1 MEGSLRRRL
10 VGYAMGFGALFLLV
24 AMAVVFFTDR
34 RDRLGPE
41 TPWLLGAAALVA
53 FFFAKASR
61 RAFRPLERL
70 ADAAERMAAGATV
83 EIPGEDRD
91 DEIGQIA
98 GSLVWLR
105 HNNEKLL
112 QQRQEEYATILA
124 VLETMADG
132 IALVDGDG
140 RIRFANQAFGDVAS
154 MRQELLGRRLDE
166 VLRAPGVIEAVIST
180 GRGSEPQVVGHSEP
194 GIAGRRF
201 EVRVAAVAA
210 PGALTRGVL
219 VVFHDVTRIE
229 SLERVRREFVANVSH
244 ELRTPLT
251 SIKGAVETLL
261 DTELSLDV
269 EMRSRLLV
277 IARRQAQRMEALVA
291 DLTDLSQI
299 ETGAIRL
306 DRQEVDLSVVVSD
319 LVQQFARQAEE
330 RYVSFETKIPPSLM
344 VHADRRR
351 LEQILV
357 NLIDNGLKFNRPG
370 GLIKFEAQRGPNGV
384 TLRVT
389 DTGIGIPSDAAQD
402 VFHRFFRVDA
412 SRAGETPGT
421 GLGLSIVKHLMR
433 LHGGS
438 VDLDS
443 ELGKGSTFTLYFPD

>member
-10 VGYAMGFGALFLLV
+10 VSYALGFGALLLLTS
-24 AMAVVFFTDR
+24 MTVVFFTDQR
-34 RDRLGPE
+34 SRLGAE
-41 TPWLLGAAALVA
+41 TLWLLGIAALLA
-53 FFFAKASR
+53 FLFAKASR
-61 RAFRPLERL
+61 RVLRPLERL

-83 EIPGEDRD
+83 EIPGEERD

-98 GSLVWLR
+98 GSLIWLR
-105 HNNEKLL
+105 HNTEA
-112 QQRQEEYATILA
+112 QRQERQDEYATLLA
-124 VLETMADG
+124 VLDTMADA
-132 IALVDGDG
+132 IALIDAEG
-140 RIRFANQAFGDVAS
+140 RIRVANHAFGEIAS
-154 MRQELLGRRLDE
+154 MRQELVGRRLDE
-166 VLRAPGVIEAVIST
+166 VLRAPSVIEAVASV
-180 GRGSEPQVVGHSEP
+180 RSGSEPLVVGHNEP
-194 GIAGRRF
+194 GITGRRF

-210 PGALTRGVL
+210 PRASTRGVL

-251 SIKGAVETLL
+251 SIKGAVETLRDTNL
-261 DTELSLDV
+261 AVDTE
-269 EMRSRLLV
+269 MAARLLA
-277 IARRQAQRMEALVA
+277 IAQRQAHRMELLVA

-306 DRQEVDLSVVVSD
+306 DRQDLDLATLISD
-319 LVQQFARQAEE
+319 VIQPFTRQAEE
-330 RYVSFETKIPPSLM
+330 RYVTFEVKVPASTT

-370 GLIKFEAQRGPNGV
+370 GRIVFEAQRGPKGV
-384 TLRVT
+384 VLKVS
-389 DTGIGIPSDAAQD
+389 DTGIGIPSDAVTD
-402 VFHRFFRVDA
+402 VFHRFFRVDS
-412 SRAGETPGT
+412 SRAGDTPGT
-421 GLGLSIVKHLMR
+421 GLGLSIVKHLME

-443 ELGKGSTFTLYFPD
+443 ELGKGSTFTLRFPG